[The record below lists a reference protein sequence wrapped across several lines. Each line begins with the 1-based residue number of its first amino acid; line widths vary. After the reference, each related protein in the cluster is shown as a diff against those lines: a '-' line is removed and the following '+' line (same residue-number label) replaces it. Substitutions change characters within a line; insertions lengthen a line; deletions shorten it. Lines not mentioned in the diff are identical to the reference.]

1 MHGISFTKREIWA
14 GFSFESKYFEDLS
27 LIPEIISKSKRIV
40 YVKKYLNYYFIRDK
54 SISRTFSKEN
64 YMHKINA
71 YKNVIDNVNEIYKD
85 ELVYWIV
92 NNILDCIKREEL
104 YFFREEF
111 ISFLQRI
118 SEEIIDNRYK
128 ADLIDSEIF
137 DLN

>member
-1 MHGISFTKREIWA
+1 MDNKVSQRTMEFNISELENKMV
-14 GFSFESKYFEDLS
+14 ES
-27 LIPEIISKSKRIV
+27 
-40 YVKKYLNYYFIRDK
+40 
-54 SISRTFSKEN
+54 
-64 YMHKINA
+64 
-71 YKNVIDNVNEIYKD
+71 VNEIYKD